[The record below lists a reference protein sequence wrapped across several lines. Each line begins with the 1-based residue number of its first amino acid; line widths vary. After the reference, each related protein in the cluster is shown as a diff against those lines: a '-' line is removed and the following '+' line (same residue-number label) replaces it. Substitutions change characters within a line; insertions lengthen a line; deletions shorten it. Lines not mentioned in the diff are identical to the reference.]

1 MATLKEIQ
9 DAIDNKTFDPS
20 KYDRRTREVIDAA
33 IDKGLLKGPKT
44 GDLMKQRSGAAKDVA
59 TIEEAIK
66 NPIGVQLQRE
76 GSSLD
81 GRSEAVLAG
90 DLIGSIYP
98 YVAMR
103 KKIFSAAK
111 SKIPGNKDTGLFAR
125 SKMFN
130 NFADKLTARL
140 PGRFKL
146 LGGAMRLLAKVADPT
161 IGRVLKSPLGQAEIA
176 SVLGGTA
183 GAGVGSI
190 SYDILNETAG
200 TAVLDAIASDME
212 NMDRKEVD
220 TDMLANALDSM
231 FTAAMWNA
239 GAATLT
245 PVITKGLGKVGRL
258 AIGAK
263 SKDAKELVNIA
274 RDKRFPL
281 PMVMTAQEGVGLL
294 GGFAN
299 KFFKVLGIMPF
310 INGIGREA
318 LQGAEQAAGKNY
330 LNNSVLNYG
339 PLIKTG
345 MLSATIWKQADE
357 AFKQNS
363 NLINTSYKAF
373 DMLADTIGNPKVIP
387 TNHVKKMA
395 KDYVDEI
402 ALQYPGIRSYA
413 QDALGNIDMKEI
425 AKLQGTGDP
434 LALFFRY
441 MNSIDDFVTPK
452 EYKGMMT
459 TLNRA
464 IEGTTYQNIRPTLW
478 SIREALEND
487 LNSFGSN
494 ITKETFL
501 KDDVVKAQYDA
512 LSKTNK
518 ALADSNINTMIS
530 KSEQLRDKLYGAN
543 DTFSTLM
550 NFYQRS
556 NATRIF
562 REYNA
567 TTFTNKALAG
577 IGGMEKKK
585 AQRFFNDLANDVF
598 TRGDP
603 TAIKQF
609 RQLLGA
615 DKITSK
621 KILPG
626 ATKAAQIGITK
637 GGGEALYN
645 AAKARWMFNTF
656 IKSFDSATSPAG
668 RTMIDEIMNDA
679 TVKTGINGTVDVM
692 EAMVNKGDVLD
703 PVLDFSVD
711 KVRLGNGVFDA
722 SKIKFSPKDTSGFN
736 INKFMRELGIG
747 DITDDVGKEKLI
759 TILGG
764 RAQAKD
770 FEKFLTYM
778 KAISDTPIA
787 DTSTFMQR
795 RLQLGGL
802 NSFTGAVVLGGSAA
816 VNPLAPALFIL
827 LGRRA
832 GQILTDPIAM
842 RAFNDALNPDEQIA
856 LLMGK
861 KVGDGVP
868 GVLGIGRRYFK
879 GRDIQT
885 AANILQS
892 PGVVGRLGLT
902 QKREAFAR
910 LLNYLNENDVDVPK
924 IDAKDITPEQIT
936 ERMQQLDAS
945 VPAPIYDEKTIPKN
959 TYETLFAQDFSGT
972 SGDLQTDN
980 NAVTF
985 LSTATQ
991 KEAEV
996 NAEEA
1001 PIVEEE
1007 KKLVME
1013 DLQLEDPVATAP
1025 TAPTPPNTGQVTS
1038 QQVADLFPNDP
1049 TSIAAARRRE
1059 ASRV

>member
-1 MATLKEIQ
+1 MATISEIQ
-9 DAIDNKTFDPS
+9 NAINNNTFDPS
-20 KYDRRTREVIDAA
+20 KYTRRQRQLIDAA
-33 IDKGLLKGPKT
+33 IEKGLLKGPKT
-44 GDLMKQRSGAAKDVA
+44 SELVKERTSAARDVA
-59 TIEEAIK
+59 TMDEAVK
-66 NPIGVQLQRE
+66 NPIGIRLQQT

-90 DLIGSIYP
+90 DLIGSITP
-98 YVAMR
+98 YVSMR

-111 SKIPGNKDTGLFAR
+111 SKVPGDKSTGLFAR
-125 SKMFN
+125 TKMFS

-146 LGGAMRLLAKVADPT
+146 LGGLAKLVSRVADPT
-161 IGRVLKSPLGQAEIA
+161 VGRVLASPLGRAEVY

-183 GAGVGSI
+183 GAGAGSVT
-190 SYDILNETAG
+190 YDMLNETVGVA
-200 TAVLDAIASDME
+200 AMDAIASDME
-212 NMDRKEVD
+212 NMSPKEVD
-220 TDMLANALDSM
+220 TDMMANAADSM
-231 FTAAMWNA
+231 FTALAWNA

-258 AIGAK
+258 MIGAK
-263 SKDAKELVNIA
+263 SKNAKELVNIA
-274 RDKRFPL
+274 RDKGLPL
-281 PMVMTAQEGVGLL
+281 PMVMTAQEGTGLL
-294 GGFAN
+294 GGFAS
-299 KFFKVLGIMPF
+299 KYFKVLGIMPF
-310 INGIGREA
+310 INGIGKEA
-318 LQGAEQAAGKNY
+318 LQGAEQKAGREY

-363 NLINTSYKAF
+363 NLINSSYKAF

-387 TNHVKKMA
+387 TGYVKKMA
-395 KDYVDEI
+395 GDYVDE
-402 ALQYPGIRSYA
+402 LSMLYPGIKDYA
-413 QDALGNIDMKEI
+413 QDKLGQVPIQDI
-425 AKLQGTGDP
+425 QKLQGTGDP

-452 EYKGMMT
+452 EYKGMIT

-464 IEGTTYQNIRPTLW
+464 IQTTGYENIRPTLW

-487 LNSFGSN
+487 LNSFGSK

-501 KDDVVKAQYDA
+501 KDDTVKAAYET
-512 LSKTNK
+512 LKKTNPAAAEADM
-518 ALADSNINTMIS
+518 ALKI
-530 KSEQLRDKLYGAN
+530 KESEKLKDKLYGAN

-550 NFYQRS
+550 NFYQRA
-556 NATRIF
+556 NATKVF
-562 REYNA
+562 RDYSA

-585 AQRFFNDLANDVF
+585 SQRFFNDLANDVF

-615 DKITSK
+615 DKIVSK
-621 KILPG
+621 KTG
-626 ATKAAQIGITK
+626 QAIGITK
-637 GGGEALYN
+637 GGGEALFN
-645 AAKARWMFNTF
+645 AAKARWMFNSF
-656 IKSFDSATSPAG
+656 YKGFDSAASPAG
-668 RTMIDEIMNDA
+668 RTMIDEIMNES
-679 TVKTGINGTVDVM
+679 TVRAGINGTVDVM
-692 EAMVNKGDVLD
+692 ESMVQKGDV
-703 PVLDFSVD
+703 VDFSLN
-711 KVRLGNGVFDA
+711 KVKTGNNIFDA
-722 SKIKFSPKDTSGFN
+722 TKIRFSPKDTSGFN
-736 INKFMRELGIG
+736 INKFMRELGIA
-747 DITDDVGKEKLI
+747 DPTDDVAKEKMI
-759 TILGG
+759 SILGG
-764 RAQAKD
+764 RGQAKE

-778 KAISDTPIA
+778 KAVSDTPIA

-802 NSFTGAVVLGGSAA
+802 NSFTGALVLGGSAA
-816 VNPLAPALFIL
+816 VNPFAPALFIL

-842 RAFNDALNPDEQIA
+842 RAFNDALNPDEQIR

-885 AANILQS
+885 AANILKS

-910 LLNYLNENDVDVPK
+910 LVNYLNESDADVPRVDPK
-924 IDAKDITPEQIT
+924 TVTPEEIT
-936 ERMQQLDAS
+936 ERMGQLQAS
-945 VPAPIYDEKTIPKN
+945 VPAPNYNEETIPKN
-959 TYETLFAQDFSGT
+959 NFETMFAQDYSGS
-972 SGDLQTDN
+972 SGNLQTDT
-980 NAVTF
+980 NAVSM

-991 KEAEV
+991 NEAMV
-996 NAEEA
+996 DAEEA
-1001 PIVEEE
+1001 PIEAEE
-1007 KKLVME
+1007 KTSIMA
-1013 DLQLEDPVATAP
+1013 DLQLESPVAQPPVAP
-1025 TAPTPPNTGQVTS
+1025 VPPATGQVNPQS
-1038 QQVADLFPNDP
+1038 FQALFPNDP
-1049 TSIAAARRRE
+1049 TGAAIAQRGVRRG
-1059 ASRV
+1059 